1 MPRIDIDPSKKT
13 GRSGDYSMLLEM
25 KRRQIGIITQRAEAF
40 PNKSGITDSKLT
52 RGDDNN
58 TVKAL
63 YVTRGAFLDF
73 IPFR

>member
-1 MPRIDIDPSKKT
+1 MPRVDIDPTKK

-25 KRRQIGIITQRAEAF
+25 KRRQLGILIQRAETDQS
-40 PNKSGITDSKLT
+40 KSGITDTKTT
-52 RGDDNN
+52 RGDENN